1 MTIILNLCLVAI
13 LAASAASVAASV
25 APILILMLAIDSA
38 SQKTY
43 EKTYHTSQ
51 SEYWSKFYV
60 TRSIEVIMRSRLV
73 VFLFVTLIGM
83 YLMVIPAH

>member
-1 MTIILNLCLVAI
+1 MTFILDICKVAI

-43 EKTYHTSQ
+43 EKTYHTSK

-60 TRSIEVIMRSRLV
+60 TRSIEVILRSRLV
-73 VFLFVTLIGM
+73 VFLFVTPFGM
-83 YLMVIPAH
+83 YLMVIPDH